1 LWLWIA
7 PPPVRQKADDLL
19 EFLSIRHVRN
29 NLAHNLSGGQQ
40 RLLEIGMTLMSDPL
54 VVLLDEATSGVN
66 PALVEDIKD
75 DILRLNRE
83 RGVTFFL
90 VEHNMNF
97 AMDLCERLYVLDY
110 GALIASG
117 APEEIQNDPLV
128 IEAYFG
134 HD

>member
-1 LWLWIA
+1 
-7 PPPVRQKADDLL
+7 
-19 EFLSIRHVRN
+19 
-29 NLAHNLSGGQQ
+29 
-40 RLLEIGMTLMSDPL
+40 
-54 VVLLDEATSGVN
+54 VN

-75 DILRLNRE
+75 DILRLNHE